1 MNTSNI
7 LKTLLIIVFSG
18 ILYMIWQLNKS
29 IKEINKNLSEVN
41 DKIPHMTVYSVG
53 ELDEINRLR
62 NQELLDGTPEG
73 QGEGARSYNLQSVF
87 KIEGDV
93 DADITRVD
101 GKFVNGSLPVER
113 E

>member
-1 MNTSNI
+1 M
-7 LKTLLIIVFSG
+7 
-18 ILYMIWQLNKS
+18 
-29 IKEINKNLSEVN
+29 NKNLIEVN
-41 DKIPHMTVYSVG
+41 DKIPHMTVYTIGELEEINKKRDQELHDGTLEGVG
-53 ELDEINRLR
+53 E
-62 NQELLDGTPEG
+62 GT
-73 QGEGARSYNLQSVF
+73 RSYNQQSVF